1 MIEINLLPLSE
12 IREKEKKRFKISI
25 SLLLTSLAILV
36 CVYLKWTANRK
47 EHSLDENIARINEEI
62 KKLDLLLKEVAQ
74 LKNEKEA
81 LEKRLKVAET
91 LEKGRLE
98 AALIMME
105 LSKRVPEKLWLEGLE
120 KKGDSMKCNGIALDE
135 ETIADFMTAL
145 KGSPYIKK
153 VELESVTKHSIGGV
167 DLKKFILTCEF
178 RMD

>member
-105 LSKRVPEKLWLEGLE
+105 LSKRIPEKLWLEGLE
-120 KKGDSMKCNGIALDE
+120 KKGESMKCNGIALDE

-153 VELESVTKHSIGGV
+153 VELESVTKHSIAGV

>member
-1 MIEINLLPLSE
+1 MIEINLLPVSE
-12 IREKEKKRFKISI
+12 IREKEKKRFKVSV
-25 SLLLTSLAILV
+25 SLLLTSLVIVV
-36 CVYLKWTANRK
+36 CVYLKWTANQK
-47 EHSLDENIARINEEI
+47 ERNLDENIGKINEEI
-62 KKLDLLLKEVAQ
+62 KRLDLLIKEVAQ

-98 AALIMME
+98 AAVIMMD

-120 KKGDSMKCNGIALDE
+120 KRGELVKCSGIALDE

-145 KGSPYIKK
+145 KGSSYIKK
-153 VELESVTKHSIGGV
+153 VELESVRKQSIGGV
-167 DLKKFILTCEF
+167 NLKKFVLTCEF

>member
-47 EHSLDENIARINEEI
+47 EHSLNENIARINEEI

-120 KKGDSMKCNGIALDE
+120 KKGESMKCNGIALDE

>member
-12 IREKEKKRFKISI
+12 IREKEKKRFKISVFF
-25 SLLLTSLAILV
+25 LLTSLVILV
-36 CVYLKWTANRK
+36 CVCLKWTANRK
-47 EHSLDENIARINEEI
+47 EYSLDENIARINEEI

-120 KKGDSMKCNGIALDE
+120 KKGESMKCNGIALDE

-153 VELESVTKHSIGGV
+153 VELESVTKHSIRGV

>member
-120 KKGDSMKCNGIALDE
+120 KKGESMKCNGIALDE

>member
-120 KKGDSMKCNGIALDE
+120 KKGESMKCNGIALDE
-135 ETIADFMTAL
+135 ETVADFMTAL

>member
-105 LSKRVPEKLWLEGLE
+105 LSKRIPEKLWLEGLE
-120 KKGDSMKCNGIALDE
+120 KKGESMKCNGIALDE